1 MTGPTRFQ
9 IRSGALAGGTEQG
22 FWTPG
27 APNAAPDPQIPYL
40 PLETPPGPVTL
51 TQFGVAAVAGV
62 IGISGDINVAAAP
75 QTFRLL
81 APVRGPRISGVASV
95 SGDLST
101 GISVLASAL
110 TAQKESEGT
119 ANYVATLGI
128 GTAGV
133 TLLAWDAGYTTTLA
147 TPISANN
154 GNTFT
159 SQFSQA
165 YGNGFE
171 VYSLRGW
178 RCYSSSG
185 GSNHAA
191 TGTKNS
197 STSGEATIAL
207 LALSGGQIGSRSS
220 VVQRNNA
227 GAGATLTSG
236 TVTMTAAG
244 LLVAVCSGDGTISD
258 IAPTQT
264 WPEGWTVLQSVAY
277 NRAQAPNGHVPLYVA
292 VKSVSSPGD
301 YSVGI
306 QMTINEGATIALYG
320 VQP

>member
-40 PLETPPGPVTL
+40 PLETPPGPAAL
-51 TQFGVAAVAGV
+51 TQFGVASVAGV
-62 IGISGDINVAAAP
+62 VGISGDINVAAP

-81 APVRGPRISGVASV
+81 APVRGPRINGVASV

-101 GISVLASAL
+101 SISVLASAL
-110 TAQKESEGT
+110 TAQKETEGT

-133 TLLAWDAGYTTTLA
+133 TLLTWDAGRLA
-147 TPISANN
+147 ILTTPIAANN
-154 GNTFT
+154 GNSFT
-159 SQFSQA
+159 SDFSQA
-165 YGNGFE
+165 YGNGFTN
-171 VYSLRGW
+171 YSLRGW
-178 RCYSSSG
+178 HCYAAAG

-191 TGTKNS
+191 TGTKTS
-197 STSGEATIAL
+197 STAEEATIAL
-207 LALSGGQIGSRSS
+207 LALSGGQIGTRKS
-220 VVQRNNA
+220 VVQRTNN

-236 TVTMTAAG
+236 TVTMTGPG
-244 LLVAVCSGDGTISD
+244 LLVAVASGDGNVNAT
-258 IAPTQT
+258 APTQT
-264 WPEGWTVLQSVAY
+264 WPGDWTVLQSVAY
-277 NRAQAPNGHVPLYVA
+277 SSAQAPNGHVPLYLA
-292 VKSVSSPGD
+292 VKPVSAAGD

-306 QMTINEGATIALYG
+306 QMTIDEGATIALYG
-320 VQP
+320 VQ